1 MYRHLCNCDCHVI
14 LTQMRA
20 MRFKSITLDPRYFQ
34 VIFQCIFLFFGIV
47 FLEWNS
53 DWLHYLLSTAGCL
66 GFNYLF
72 ESIKQKR
79 WLSLTGKSGFKL
91 WGFSVLIS
99 AMSLCLLLK
108 TNHWSISLL
117 AAFLTVSSKY
127 IFRIQQKHIFNPSAF
142 GLAAT
147 ILITGDA
154 WLSPGQWGSNTVI
167 FFAIIT
173 LGTIVVTRVQK
184 LDVSLAFLFT
194 FVGLLFWR
202 QVLVLGWP
210 LDHFIHSVSTGSL
223 LLFSFFMISDPKTTP
238 NHPVA
243 RILWAVMV
251 ATVAFYLAAFK
262 WMYNTPIWI
271 LVAAAPLVPLMDRIF
286 KSKDFQWSNTTI
298 YFNLLSPFKKIAMSS
313 VFKKITASILLL
325 AMLTH
330 EASAFCGFYVSKADG
345 TLKNKTS
352 QVILVRDGNR
362 NVITMYND
370 FQGNFKDFA
379 MVVPVPVVL
388 KKSDIKVVDQQIFNT
403 LNDYSKPRLV
413 EYYDANP
420 CAQVYRNNK
429 SVPSSA
435 MNEVAADGFGARRKS
450 EDDRVKIEAK
460 YLVGEYDIL
469 ILSATESSGLK
480 SWLNENGYKIP
491 SGAEEVLAP
500 YIKSNLKFFV
510 VKVNEKELKRL
521 QANFLRPIQISF
533 NSPKF
538 MLPIRLGMANADGDQ
553 DMIVY
558 AFTKK
563 GRIEC
568 TNYRTFSMPTGKN
581 IPLFVQN
588 NFGNF
593 YSNLFQHQW
602 QREGKAIVALEYA
615 WDVSPKNFVKCDPCV
630 ATAPSAQDLAQ
641 AGVWWINRNW
651 NDYSDLE
658 EEDEYSTN
666 VYFTR
671 LHVRYNRSSF
681 PQDLQFQATPNTEN
695 YQARY
700 VITHPATGDFNCD
713 AGKKYLKELKKRRQ
727 DEMQML
733 TYLTGRGYDDW
744 DVLVSNT
751 EEKYIPT
758 EATYAAVAQ
767 EDKKES
773 SENELLIN
781 VIAFVGLG
789 SLIGLGYARRD
800 V

>member
-1 MYRHLCNCDCHVI
+1 M
-14 LTQMRA
+14 QA
-20 MRFKSITLDPRYFQ
+20 MPFKSITLDPRYFQ
-34 VIFQCIFLFFGIV
+34 VIFQFVFLSYGIL
-47 FLEWNS
+47 FLEWNT
-53 DWLHYLLSTAGCL
+53 DWPHYLISILGCVV
-66 GFNYLF
+66 FNYLF

-79 WLSLTGKSGFKL
+79 WLTLTGKSGFRL

-108 TNHWSISLL
+108 TNHLSTSLL

-127 IFRIQQKHIFNPSAF
+127 IFRFQQKHIFNPSAF
-142 GLAAT
+142 GLATT
-147 ILITGDA
+147 ILLTGDA
-154 WLSPGQWGSNTVI
+154 WLSPGQWGSNAVI

-184 LDVSLAFLFT
+184 LDVSLAFLLT
-194 FVGLLFWR
+194 FVGLLYWR
-202 QVLVLGWP
+202 QVYVLGWP

-223 LLFSFFMISDPKTTP
+223 LLFSFFMISDPRTTP
-238 NHPVA
+238 NHAVA
-243 RILWAVMV
+243 RILWAVAV
-251 ATVAFYLAAFK
+251 AFVAFYLAAFK
-262 WMYNTPIWI
+262 WMYNTPIWV
-271 LVAAAPLVPLMDRIF
+271 LVAAAPLVPLLDRVF
-286 KSKDFQWSNTTI
+286 KSKEFQWKLSTI
-298 YFNLLSPFKKIAMSS
+298 PINPFLPIKKIVMKSFFKKMAASLLMMAM
-313 VFKKITASILLL
+313 I
-325 AMLTH
+325 TH
-330 EASAFCGFYVSKADG
+330 EAAAFCGFYVSKADG

-370 FQGNFKDFA
+370 FQGNLKDFA

-388 KKSDIKVVDQQIFNT
+388 KESDIKVVSQQIFQT

-413 EYYDANP
+413 EYYDQNP
-420 CAQVYRNNK
+420 CQVSYREMELK
-429 SVPSSA
+429 QSLQGSVPGVALRGLSS
-435 MNEVAADGFGARRKS
+435 R
-450 EDDRVKIEAK
+450 DDDKVKIEAK

-469 ILSATESSGLK
+469 ILSATESSALK
-480 SWLNENGYKIP
+480 SWLDQNGYKIP
-491 SGAEEVLAP
+491 ARADEVLEP

-510 VKVNEKELKRL
+510 VKVNEKELKKL
-521 QANFLRPIQISF
+521 QGNFLRPIQISF

-568 TNYRTFSMPTGKN
+568 TNYRTFSLPTGKN

-593 YSNLFQHQW
+593 YANLFQHQW
-602 QREGKAIVALEYA
+602 QREGKAVAMLEYA

-630 ATAPSAQDLAQ
+630 ATAPSVLYLVQS
-641 AGVWWINRNW
+641 GVWWINRNW
-651 NDYSDLE
+651 NDYNDLD
-658 EEDEYSTN
+658 EDEAYSDK
-666 VYFTR
+666 VFFTR
-671 LHVRYNRSSF
+671 LHVRYNRSAF
-681 PQDLQFQATPNTEN
+681 PQDLQFQVTPNVEN

-700 VITHPATGDFNCD
+700 IITHPATGDFNCE

-733 TYLTGRGYDDW
+733 SYLTGRGYDDW
-744 DVLVSNT
+744 DVLVKSP
-751 EEKYIPT
+751 EEKFIPA
-758 EATYAAVAQ
+758 EASYSHVAGSLN
-767 EDKKES
+767 KKE
-773 SENELLIN
+773 ETRNGIFFV
-781 VIAFVGLG
+781 VIAFIGLASLLGLG
-789 SLIGLGYARRD
+789 QVRRD